1 MIKMIYTLP
10 DKVRQKKIFVWGIN
24 RDSMVVFAFLAF
36 RGFNIAGFLS
46 RERKYV
52 GEIFFCLTLSG
63 RV

>member
-10 DKVRQKKIFVWGIN
+10 DKMRQKKIFVWGIN

-46 RERKYV
+46 REMKYV
-52 GEIFFCLTLSG
+52 
-63 RV
+63 